1 MRIYQ
6 VRLRLNP
13 LFVRV
18 WANRWFDFEWTHIL
32 GVQIGPW
39 FFGAVRGEVA
49 KSIEAV
55 STEPPQR
62 HAGTVDSMN
71 IMEAAELAF
80 EDILHALDE
89 DMGCSLSETPVQLC
103 CYWTGRADAP
113 CGECERLKAAIVK
126 AICGVRP

>member
-1 MRIYQ
+1 MADTCKTCAHFSDFSESDPEEPVGYCTH
-6 VRLRLNP
+6 P
-13 LFVRV
+13 KHWEPTSEHAEYGGH
-18 WANRWFDFEWTHIL
+18 WAASDYWCDGFTPI
-32 GVQIGPW
+32 I
-39 FFGAVRGEVA
+39 
-49 KSIEAV
+49 
-55 STEPPQR
+55 
-62 HAGTVDSMN
+62 
-71 IMEAAELAF
+71 EAAELAF